1 MSVTITRRRALTILA
16 AAAGVPL
23 VLHATKAQ
31 ARLVKWEGTAL
42 GAPASLSL
50 YHTDEAGARAAI
62 DAAVA
67 ELRRLEG
74 IFSLYRA
81 DSAVAELNRA
91 GRLDAAPAELVEL
104 MGRAVETAAL
114 TGGAFDPTV
123 QPLWQLYFDHFTA
136 AEPDPA
142 GPAAAA
148 VAAARALVD
157 WRAIRVEAA
166 SVAFARPGMGVTLNG
181 IAQGYITDRVSGV
194 LRAQGLERML
204 VDMGEPRALAAKP
217 DGSAWRIGIAD
228 PTTPTRSVTTLDVV
242 DKAVATS
249 GGYGTIFDGAGRFTH
264 LIDPASGD
272 TAPALAGVTVVADT
286 AARADALS
294 TALSVAPAGR
304 RQAIVTA
311 AGGVTAL
318 FVAADGAITTIES

>member
-23 VLHATKAQ
+23 VLHATKAR
-31 ARLVKWEGTAL
+31 AGLVKWEGTAL

-50 YHTDEAGARAAI
+50 YHTDEGAARAAI

-81 DSAVAELNRA
+81 DSAMAELNRA

-123 QPLWQLYFDHFTA
+123 QPLWRLYFDHFTA
-136 AEPDPA
+136 ADPDPA
-142 GPAAAA
+142 GPAAEA
-148 VAAARALVD
+148 VTAARALVD
-157 WRAIRVEAA
+157 WRAVRVEAA

-194 LRAQGLERML
+194 LRAHGLERML

-228 PTTPTRSVTTLDVV
+228 PTAPARSVTTLDVV

-249 GGYGTIFDGAGRFTH
+249 GGYGTTFDGAGRFTH

-286 AARADALS
+286 ATRADALS
-294 TALSVAPAGR
+294 TALSVAPAAR
-304 RQAIVTA
+304 RRAIVTA

-318 FVAADGAITTIES
+318 FVAADGTITTIES